1 MVKKINI
8 LVLLLLVLLSVG
20 AVSASEDV
28 NLTDNNANSD
38 ILEISENLMDASN
51 NFYHA
56 PYFLKDKKRDQA
68 ESLVF

>member
-1 MVKKINI
+1 VNTGAIFYINHQSRKLINNHRKI
-8 LVLLLLVLLSVG
+8 
-20 AVSASEDV
+20 
-28 NLTDNNANSD
+28 
-38 ILEISENLMDASN
+38 ILEISEILLDASN